1 MESYF
6 LILIVVLFA
15 AVIGAGGAFYLV
27 TSIKRGRKGGGV
39 DRISVRMLTE
49 RVRAV
54 GKLVGLEVHAKEIAT
69 ATKGFNWLPPILLS
83 QAKVAMIF
91 QFEKQYGVELG
102 SIDERDIEEVTPG
115 RYRVTLPPIVGSLRL
130 LDVEPYDIQQGRVL
144 GLVDVINM
152 NAERQNE
159 LMKTAQQQ
167 AAELFEKNDERY
179 EKQARDAVERQLH
192 AIAKLFDG
200 TIEVRW
206 RETGERAQPRLVM
219 DDSLR
224 TGPARSHAEPRP
236 GSRTPALAG
245 VS

>member
-6 LILIVVLFA
+6 LIVIVVLFA
-15 AVIGAGGAFYLV
+15 AVIGAGVAFYLV
-27 TSIKRGRKGGGV
+27 GVVKRGRKGGGV
-39 DRISVRMLTE
+39 DKISLRMLTE

-91 QFEKQYGVELG
+91 QFEKQYAVELG
-102 SIDERDIEEVTPG
+102 SLDERDVEDLGNG
-115 RYRVTLPPIVGSLRL
+115 RFRVTLPPIVGSLRL
-130 LDVEPYDIQQGRVL
+130 MDVEPYDIQQGRVL

-167 AAELFEKNDERY
+167 AAELFEKNDDRY
-179 EKQARDAVERQLH
+179 EKQARDAIERQLQ

-200 TIEVRW
+200 MLDIRW
-206 RETGERAQPRLVM
+206 RETAQREQPRLVM
-219 DDSLR
+219 DESLK
-224 TGPARSHAEPRP
+224 TGPAKVAN
-236 GSRTPALAG
+236 
-245 VS
+245 